1 MSIHLRLESQ
11 SFLDM
16 FTIKAMLYLKEHGKI
31 SNREYRQ
38 IANISDEWARVDL
51 ADLILKGL
59 VRLVGKGRGAHYV
72 PAQVGD

>member
-1 MSIHLRLESQ
+1 
-11 SFLDM
+11 M
-16 FTIKAMLYLKEHGKI
+16 FYLKARGKI

-51 ADLILKGL
+51 ADLISKGL
-59 VRLVGKGRGAHYV
+59 VRVVGKGRSSHYV

>member
-1 MSIHLRLESQ
+1 MLGLNERQ
-11 SFLDM
+11 V
-16 FTIKAMLYLKEHGKI
+16 KAMFYLKAHGKI

-51 ADLILKGL
+51 ADLISKGL
-59 VRLVGKGRGAHYV
+59 VRVVGKGRSAHYV